1 VAFGEA
7 KLCEGLLE
15 LLDLHIRNYSIIYLT
30 TKCLF
35 HICDGNQVNRMTI
48 SFRGGADFLMNCLTK
63 YSDES
68 KLTDFILG
76 IMIGM
81 CFDKVGQSRLGTVG
95 MTKHSMILINKYEK
109 SNDYLTL
116 LTISL
121 IGILANNSKDNKEK
135 FFLSSSS
142 SSSSSAFPV
151 ANVAVAAFSSSTS
164 SSGSVHKALVNILQ
178 KAITNKA
185 AVIAHYHS
193 SGGGG
198 GNQASSISLEG
209 GGSAENRSF
218 LSSTFKSFRRAAGGG
233 GSGNNSNN
241 SSMINLKDAS
251 SSITSPFVSP
261 SSLTSPP
268 AVVASVSVSE
278 STGIAPFSEKATG
291 SEADKIETEKQEQVN
306 ESNNDKQQ
314 EKQEESSGSAP
325 SKGFSNAYLLNN
337 NSANANVTLTD
348 YVGESSMVKE
358 CCRTIYYLC
367 YDHEGNRSK
376 FTSLNI
382 IDQLTTVVSS
392 SSLLVIEGG
401 YTDEDRNWA
410 RKAMDIMLTGS
421 SSTIS
426 QSLSSLS

>member
-1 VAFGEA
+1 V
-7 KLCEGLLE
+7 
-15 LLDLHIRNYSIIYLT
+15 YLT

-95 MTKHSMILINKYEK
+95 MTKQSMVLINKYEK

-121 IGILANNSKDNKEK
+121 VGILANNSKDNKEK

-142 SSSSSAFPV
+142 SSSSSSVASAFPV
-151 ANVAVAAFSSSTS
+151 ANVAVAAFSSSS
-164 SSGSVHKALVNILQ
+164 SSSTSVYKALVNILQ

-198 GNQASSISLEG
+198 NLASSSASLEG
-209 GGSAENRSF
+209 RNADNHNRSF

-233 GSGNNSNN
+233 GGGGSGNNGDNT
-241 SSMINLKDAS
+241 SMLNMKDALS
-251 SSITSPFVSP
+251 SSITSPVVSP
-261 SSLTSPP
+261 SSYNSPP
-268 AVVASVSVSE
+268 AVVASVSASE
-278 STGIAPFSEKATG
+278 GTARPVAPFSEKIAGVETD
-291 SEADKIETEKQEQVN
+291 EKKIEEPGIPEQLIIESTDEKKE
-306 ESNNDKQQ
+306 DG
-314 EKQEESSGSAP
+314 SSGVVP

-348 YVGESSMVKE
+348 YIGEFSMVKE
-358 CCRTIYYLC
+358 CCRTIYYVC

-421 SSTIS
+421 LSSSSTS
-426 QSLSSLS
+426 SSASNHSSLSQP